1 MPHRQ
6 YFPGDETHLVTIQRY
21 IAQQERAHP
30 GATGEFSTLLRNL
43 ALAAKIVSREVRR
56 AGLVD
61 ILGRVESTNT
71 SGDDVQ
77 KMDVFANMIFIN
89 ALESGGQLCVM
100 ASEENESIIPIPD
113 GFPCGNYAILFDPLD
128 GSSNISSNVTIGTI
142 FSIYR
147 RVSVGTQGT
156 EADVVQ
162 PGFKQVAAGYIM
174 YGSSTILVFSSGNG
188 VQGFTLDV
196 TIGSFLLSHPN
207 LKIPKRGNCYSVNEG
222 NRKMWDAG
230 FTNYI
235 DYLQTPD
242 KDTKRPYR
250 ARYVGSM
257 IADIHRSLLHG
268 GIFAY
273 PADSKNPNG
282 KLRLMYEANPMA
294 FIIEQAGGRASD
306 GRNRILDIHPTSV
319 HQHVPVLIGSEE
331 DVLEA
336 EAFIAGLR

>member
-6 YFPGDETHLVTIQRY
+6 YFPGDETHLITIQRY
-21 IAQQERAHP
+21 IAQEERAHP

-61 ILGRVESTNT
+61 ILGRVQTTNS

-77 KMDVFANMIFIN
+77 KMDVFANQIFIN
-89 ALESGGQLCVM
+89 ALETGGQLCVM

-128 GSSNISSNVTIGTI
+128 GSSNISTNVTIGTI

-147 RVSVGTQGT
+147 RVSSGAHGT

-162 PGFKQVAAGYIM
+162 PGYKQVAAGYIM
-174 YGSSTILVFSSGNG
+174 YGSSTILVFTTGKG

-207 LKIPKRGNCYSVNEG
+207 MKIPARGNYYSVNEG
-222 NRKMWDAG
+222 NRQLWSEG
-230 FTNYI
+230 FRRYI
-235 DYLQTPD
+235 DHLQTPD
-242 KDTKRPYR
+242 PGSRRPYKS
-250 ARYVGSM
+250 RYVGSM
-257 IADIHRSLLHG
+257 IADIHRTLLYG

-273 PADSKNPNG
+273 PADHKNPNG

-294 FIIEQAGGRASD
+294 MILEQAGGRATD
-306 GRNRILDIHPTSV
+306 GFTRILDIQPQNV
-319 HQHVPVLIGSEE
+319 HQHVPVLMGSME

-336 EAFIAGLR
+336 ESFIAKKY